1 MRKARRGSQRGVS
14 GRKAGKQPGAPGA
27 TLRQIEDPDS
37 RVVYEP
43 GCCSGCG
50 GGLADAPVVGQA
62 RRQVFDLPEPAIV
75 VVEHVAQARRCACGT
90 TTAAAFPA
98 GVDGPAVWGPRV
110 RAWCVYLQ
118 VYQHIPYAR
127 TAELLREMGAAVSV
141 GFVASQCTLSARKL
155 AGWMIGLR
163 RRLTA
168 EPVLHADET
177 SGRVNGALWWLHV
190 VSNRLLTLLVAHS
203 RRGMDAVDEIGVIA
217 ARDTNSTLVHDRAAM
232 YWNYGTGHAL
242 CAAHL
247 LRDLAGVAEL
257 ARHTTWTAELRSV
270 LLNAKTVADE
280 ARQAGR
286 LALEG
291 TELAAINQAYATAVH
306 HAMAIIHGEPTTKP
320 ERAATNLACAF
331 FDYEPEILAFTR
343 NLAVPFDN
351 NQAERDLRMTK
362 IHQRVSGGWRAPHG
376 IQTFA
381 TIRSYIETG
390 RKHGHNPLHLLT
402 QLYTTQPW
410 PIPTG

>member
-1 MRKARRGSQRGVS
+1 MRQARRGSQRGVS
-14 GRKAGKQPGAPGA
+14 GRKPGKQPGAPGT
-27 TLRQIEDPDS
+27 TLRQINNPDS
-37 RVVYEP
+37 RMVHEP

-50 GGLADAPVVGQA
+50 GGLGDAPVVGEA
-62 RRQVFDLPEPAIV
+62 RRQVFDLPEPRIE
-75 VVEHVAQARRCACGT
+75 VVEHVAQSRRCACGT
-90 TTAAAFPA
+90 TTAAPFPA

-118 VYQHIPYAR
+118 VYQHTPYAR

-141 GFVASQCTLSARKL
+141 GFVASQCTLTAKKL
-155 AGWMIGLR
+155 TSWMIDLR
-163 RRLTA
+163 RRLTV

-177 SGRVNGALWWLHV
+177 SGRVNGTLWWLHV
-190 VSNRLLTLLVAHS
+190 VSTGLLTLLVAHC
-203 RRGMDAVDEIGVIA
+203 RRGMVAVDDIGVIP
-217 ARDTNSTLVHDRAAM
+217 ARDVNSTLVHDRAAM

-247 LRDLAGVAEL
+247 LRDLTGIAEL
-257 ARHTTWTAELRSV
+257 PRHTAWTTELRAV
-270 LLNAKTVADE
+270 LLNAKTVADN

-286 LALEG
+286 PALEG
-291 TELAAINQAYATAVH
+291 TELAAIDHAYATAVH
-306 HAMAIIHGEPTTKP
+306 HAMATIWGDPTTKP
-320 ERAATNLACAF
+320 EKAATNLACAF
-331 FDYEPEILAFTR
+331 YDYEPEILAFTR

-402 QLYTTQPW
+402 QLYTTKPW